1 MQHLGYKHSGILG
14 HIRCTDPSIYSY
26 QCDKPPNFHNAIDG
40 RYGFELKDKPK
51 TITVSSQQAREIS
64 HWTKDD
70 FVQRWLFFDVLRE
83 VFRSVPGFTLT
94 DFIEE
99 EDDGSFITTERLP
112 DWLKLWKKTF
122 TGKSTLGSRFKAV
135 QSVLDEARWYAFE
148 YCSITNR
155 PGSSSTY
162 SVQSGVDDQI
172 ALSVLLLGE
181 ALTIAFYK
189 IANGLGLSSS
199 QGYHDSPRHFG
210 WGYGRA
216 VLMGFEEGNW
226 DRGLVQL
233 LLAHMNNCTTGLV
246 YALLTL
252 APSQPRV
259 QSKENYEP
267 YHFCKGE
274 IQDCT
279 LVGNDM
285 TQEIVEIIQRNEIPI
300 FRYATKNRHL
310 EVKGISLEDD
320 EKYIVFS
327 HVWSDGFGNPR
338 ENTVNA
344 CVLAMFAEV
353 YHEGKFRAQ
362 SWGKNF
368 YDEKSLLSR
377 WFWIDTLA
385 IPVVQINRDAR
396 KKAISM
402 MHAIYTKADRTF
414 VLDLGLTK
422 HQVAPKYTETAM
434 RISLSAWNRRLW
446 TLQEAVLSKKLYFNF
461 QDQACSLQD
470 LEDRFHDEN
479 KELHNCVPNLAR
491 SYYESILG
499 FEKLIASRSYTGSHL
514 SSIDVGLV
522 GKVWRSTQW
531 RTTEHMEHETLA
543 LATIFGLETDFFS
556 EESVATTPSIP
567 QQSLEERMR
576 RLVYQLAQR
585 RSPIPVEFLFL
596 PGPYLRSP
604 GFRWAP
610 QSWLSQQR
618 IDHPDTY
625 FTQGKSGEL
634 VINRGLR
641 VEMSGFQISEMEG
654 CLGKL
659 RNRKHFYVYA
669 SDSEGWY
676 RIDKIRPADP
686 WPYAEDFEGDQKELQ
701 GRRKAAIILS
711 GLKWG
716 NGKREI
722 ALLVAVLR
730 DNGLTKDVEILRRV
744 FVTRKTEADK
754 IKKLKQELDL
764 MNNADAEVINE
775 DTDHEHPI
783 IFEADAIREQCW
795 LVDGSPK
802 VQNRQSTFR
811 HETVSDTQNRLAKQ
825 ADHFKLAD
833 LEQLCNTNLTTT
845 SPDNSVPQTPSMSV
859 MLNGASGTNQS
870 SRWRKVVRKTLDT
883 IRGRSSSQERSAT
896 GNALEP

>member
-14 HIRCTDPSIYSY
+14 HIRCRDPNIYKY
-26 QCDKPPNFHNAIDG
+26 QCDRPPNFHNAIDG
-40 RYGFELKDKPK
+40 RYGYILAEKPK
-51 TITVSSQQAREIS
+51 TITASKQRLPETPR
-64 HWTKDD
+64 WTPDD

-83 VFRSVPGFTLT
+83 VFRGVSEFDLK

-99 EDDGSFITTERLP
+99 EDNGSFITTERLP
-112 DWLKLWKKTF
+112 DLLKQWKKTF
-122 TGKSTLGSRFKAV
+122 ANKSTLKGRVKAI

-189 IANGLGLSSS
+189 MSNDLGLSSS
-199 QGYHDSPRHFG
+199 QGYHVSPRHYG
-210 WGYGRA
+210 WGYSRA
-216 VLMGFEEGNW
+216 VLKGFEGSW
-226 DRGLVQL
+226 DSGLVQL

-246 YALLTL
+246 YAFMTL
-252 APSQPRV
+252 KPSQPPV
-259 QSKENYEP
+259 QSKENYQP
-267 YHFCKGE
+267 YHFCNGDIK
-274 IQDCT
+274 DCT
-279 LVGNDM
+279 LVGKDEI
-285 TQEIVEIIQRNEIPI
+285 QEVVEIIQRNQIPI
-300 FRYATKNRHL
+300 FRYSTGNRHL
-310 EVKGISLEDD
+310 EVKGISQEDN

-327 HVWSDGFGNPR
+327 HVWSDGFGNPK

-353 YHEGKFRAQ
+353 YHEGKLRAQ
-362 SWGKNF
+362 SWRRSP
-368 YDEKSLLSR
+368 YDEKTLLSR

-385 IPVVQINRDAR
+385 IPVVQINPAAR
-396 KKAISM
+396 KKAITM
-402 MHAIYTKADRTF
+402 MHAIYAKADRTF
-414 VLDLGLTK
+414 VLDLGLTQ
-422 HQVAPKYTETAM
+422 HEVAPKYTETAM

-446 TLQEAVLSKKLYFNF
+446 TLQEAVLSRKLYFNF

-470 LEDRFHDEN
+470 LEERFHEED
-479 KELHNCVPNLAR
+479 KELHTCVPNLAR

-499 FEKLIASRSYTGSHL
+499 FEKLIASRGHTSSHL
-514 SSIDVGLV
+514 MNIDVGLV

-531 RTTEHMEHETLA
+531 RTAEHMEDETLA
-543 LATIFGLETDFFS
+543 LATIFGLSTDDFS
-556 EESVATTPSIP
+556 DGSVATTTTIP
-567 QQSLEERMR
+567 KRSLEDRMR
-576 RLVYQLAQR
+576 RLVYLLAQK

-596 PGPYLRSP
+596 PGPYLHSP

-618 IDHPDTY
+618 VDHPDTY
-625 FTQGKSGEL
+625 FTQGKCGEL
-634 VINRGLR
+634 IVDRGLR
-641 VEMSGFQISEMEG
+641 VEMPGFEISEMETS
-654 CLGKL
+654 LVKL

-669 SDSEGWY
+669 SNSEEWY
-676 RIDKIRPADP
+676 RIDKMRPADP
-686 WPYAEDFEGDQKELQ
+686 WPYTEDFKADQDQLQ

-730 DNGLTKDVEILRRV
+730 DNMITKDAEILRRV
-744 FVTRKTEADK
+744 FVTRMSKFDK

-764 MNNADAEVINE
+764 MNNVDVDYE
-775 DTDHEHPI
+775 DTDDEHPV
-783 IFEADAIREQCW
+783 IFEADGIRDQCW

-811 HETVSDTQNRLAKQ
+811 HETMSDTQNRLAKE
-825 ADHFKLAD
+825 ADRFKLAD
-833 LEQLCNTNLTTT
+833 LEQFCNTNLTT
-845 SPDNSVPQTPSMSV
+845 SHHDDSAQQTPPIPVLS
-859 MLNGASGTNQS
+859 NGASGANQP
-870 SRWRKVVRKTLDT
+870 SRFKKAGTKILNT
-883 IRGRSSSQERSAT
+883 IRWRSSSQTRPAA
-896 GNALEP
+896 GNTS